1 MISLLN
7 LLLAAFVALSPPAPA
22 AAQAATARQAPP
34 PLASKTLEAASRA
47 AYKEMLD
54 ETQKINETC
63 VRDHFGKACIA
74 AQEAFQ
80 RKFLKQVPKYDP
92 ATLAIGATLQ
102 PKPAR

>member
-34 PLASKTLEAASRA
+34 PASKTLEAASR
-47 AYKEMLD
+47 
-54 ETQKINETC
+54 
-63 VRDHFGKACIA
+63 A

>member
-1 MISLLN
+1 MITLLN
-7 LLLAAFVALSPPAPA
+7 LLLASFLALSPPTPA
-22 AAQAATARQAPP
+22 AAQAATVRPEQPS
-34 PLASKTLEAASRA
+34 ASKTLDAGSRA
-47 AYKEMLD
+47 AYKAMLD

-80 RKFLKQVPKYDP
+80 RKFLKQVPKYDS
-92 ATLAIGATLQ
+92 AALGIGAALQ

>member
-1 MISLLN
+1 
-7 LLLAAFVALSPPAPA
+7 
-22 AAQAATARQAPP
+22 
-34 PLASKTLEAASRA
+34 
-47 AYKEMLD
+47 MLD